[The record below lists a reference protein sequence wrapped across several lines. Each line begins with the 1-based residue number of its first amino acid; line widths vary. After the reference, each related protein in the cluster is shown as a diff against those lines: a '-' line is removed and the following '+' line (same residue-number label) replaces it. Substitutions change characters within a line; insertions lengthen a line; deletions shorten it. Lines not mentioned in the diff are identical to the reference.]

1 MFFFHSNISSAEAN
15 VSASPLSMFPL
26 TWPVPPVIFSSSVS
40 SHSSVIS
47 IMPIIDLQKRLGLNL
62 DNWLLLQS
70 GQQPFKM
77 PARCHAFE
85 KEWVE
90 CSHGIGATRAKK
102 ECLVEFEDFYECMHR
117 EKTVSVRVWKLVFL
131 NSFDCWVVVKKL
143 TRNLFV
149 SYCVLF
155 PCWNWAH
162 SL

>member
-1 MFFFHSNISSAEAN
+1 
-15 VSASPLSMFPL
+15 
-26 TWPVPPVIFSSSVS
+26 
-40 SHSSVIS
+40 
-47 IMPIIDLQKRLGLNL
+47 MPIIDLQKRLGLNL

-117 EKTVSVRVWKLVFL
+117 EKTHARLHAIRQQRDKM
-131 NSFDCWVVVKKL
+131 VKEG
-143 TRNLFV
+143 T
-149 SYCVLF
+149 YTPP
-155 PCWNWAH
+155 PCH
-162 SL
+162 SGKADQVP

>member
-1 MFFFHSNISSAEAN
+1 MFLPPLYLCFLWLDLFHPSFSH
-15 VSASPLSMFPL
+15 PL
-26 TWPVPPVIFSSSVS
+26 VS

-117 EKTVSVRVWKLVFL
+117 EKTVSVRVWKLVFS

-143 TRNLFV
+143 TRDLFV

-155 PCWNWAH
+155 PCWKWAH